1 MGELS
6 TRTAVVTPKDM
17 PPPTAAA
24 WGKLGGLTARA
35 RSRRLLM
42 RELGGRE
49 MPRFARL
56 DARGNGVDGAVSA
69 LVSRSSV
76 GAARRAS
83 LNLAQAHR
91 MSEKLSG
98 AIHEGGFSCFVAWS
112 SAF

>member
-1 MGELS
+1 
-6 TRTAVVTPKDM
+6 
-17 PPPTAAA
+17 
-24 WGKLGGLTARA
+24 
-35 RSRRLLM
+35 M

-56 DARGNGVDGAVSA
+56 DARGNWVRRRRLC

-91 MSEKLSG
+91 MSEKLPG